1 MHHDAFATLDALKSK
16 LDAHRPLAPELVRNL
31 REDMVLRY
39 TYHSNAIEG
48 NTLTLMETK
57 VVLEDGVTIGGKPLR
72 DHLEAINHADAITYL
87 EGLVQENVPLDE
99 RILKELHQLVLRGID
114 SEAGRYRGCNV
125 IISGA
130 GHTPPD
136 HLHVGERMLRFF
148 DWYRGEGRSL
158 HPVERAARV
167 HADLVIIHPFR
178 DGNGRLGRLM
188 SNFILLKKEQP
199 LLIIPGSQREEYI
212 TALKYIKK
220 ERTDEF
226 LIDFFFRTSI
236 KRMEQEIEEKKNLTE
251 NFIRGME
258 FVRNVKSSNDDIS
271 EI

>member
-1 MHHDAFATLDALKSK
+1 MDMCAGDTRFGDHEQLIKQVPRLLQSTQQVLDS
-16 LDAHRPLAPELVRNL
+16 
-31 REDMVLRY
+31 
-39 TYHSNAIEG
+39 
-48 NTLTLMETK
+48 
-57 VVLEDGVTIGGKPLR
+57 GKIHPM
-72 DHLEAINHADAITYL
+72 
-87 EGLVQENVPLDE
+87 
-99 RILKELHQLVLRGID
+99 
-114 SEAGRYRGCNV
+114 
-125 IISGA
+125 II
-130 GHTPPD
+130 
-136 HLHVGERMLRFF
+136 
-148 DWYRGEGRSL
+148 
-158 HPVERAARV
+158 AARF
-167 HADLVIIHPFR
+167 HGFYEYLHPFR